1 MENRRLR
8 KSTVYLLYSIGFVLL
23 VGVAYLIESTFTT
36 RHLDDT
42 TYVGDT
48 IIKDKVKP
56 VVADNKKILRPY
68 VDGEV
73 KILKNY
79 YDYKGTEESQEN
91 SITLYN
97 KTYLQNSGVC
107 YGGKEDF
114 DVLSILDGK
123 VTDVKEDDVLGTTV
137 VIEHEPNIISVYQ
150 SLKDV
155 NVKVNDQVAA
165 GDKIAKAGTN
175 NLNKDLNNHLHFEL
189 MIDGVNVNPEEY
201 YDKFVNEIKG

>member
-23 VGVAYLIESTFTT
+23 VGIAYLIEGTFTSK
-36 RHLDDT
+36 RLDDT

-56 VVADNKKILRPY
+56 VVADNKKLLRPY
-68 VDGEV
+68 LDREI

-79 YDYKGTEESQEN
+79 YDYKADENVQEN

-97 KTYLQNSGVC
+97 KTYLQNTGVC
-107 YGGKEDF
+107 YGGKDEF
-114 DVLSILDGK
+114 DVSAILDGK
-123 VTDVKEDDVLGTTV
+123 VTDIKEDDILGTTV
-137 VIEHEPNIISVYQ
+137 IIEHDSNIIGIYQ

-155 NVKVNDQVAA
+155 NVKVNDQVAS

-189 MIDGVNVNPEEY
+189 IINGNNVNPEEY

>member
-8 KSTVYLLYSIGFVLL
+8 RSTVYLLYSIGFVLL
-23 VGVAYLIESTFTT
+23 VGIAYLIEGTFTSKN
-36 RHLDDT
+36 LDDT

-56 VVADNKKILRPY
+56 VVADNPKILRPY
-68 VDGEV
+68 SDNNI
-73 KILKNY
+73 KILKDYYNY
-79 YDYKGTEESQEN
+79 KSDEETQEK

-97 KTYLQNSGVC
+97 KTYLQNTGVC
-107 YGGKEDF
+107 YGGIDEF
-114 DVLSILDGK
+114 DVTSILDGK
-123 VTDVKEDDVLGTTV
+123 VTDIKEDDILGTTV
-137 VIEHEPNIISVYQ
+137 IIEHDQNIISVYQ

-155 NVKVNDQVAA
+155 NVKVNDQIKA

-189 MIDGVNVNPEEY
+189 IIDGSNVNPEEY

>member
-97 KTYLQNSGVC
+97 KTYLQNSGIC

-189 MIDGVNVNPEEY
+189 MINGVNVNPEEY

>member
-23 VGVAYLIESTFTT
+23 VGIAYLIEGTFTSK
-36 RHLDDT
+36 RLDDT

-68 VDGEV
+68 LDREI

-79 YDYKGTEESQEN
+79 YDYKADENVQEN

-97 KTYLQNSGVC
+97 KTYLQNTGVC
-107 YGGKEDF
+107 YGGKDEF
-114 DVLSILDGK
+114 DVSAILDGK
-123 VTDVKEDDVLGTTV
+123 VTDIKEDDILGTTV
-137 VIEHEPNIISVYQ
+137 IIEHDSNIIGIYQ

-155 NVKVNDQVAA
+155 NVKVNDQVAS

-189 MIDGVNVNPEEY
+189 IINGNNVNPEEY

>member
-8 KSTVYLLYSIGFVLL
+8 KSTIYLLYSIGFVLL
-23 VGVAYLIESTFTT
+23 VGIAYLIEGTFTSK
-36 RHLDDT
+36 RLDDT

-68 VDGEV
+68 LDREI

-79 YDYKGTEESQEN
+79 YDYKADENVQEN

-97 KTYLQNSGVC
+97 KTYLQNTGVC
-107 YGGKEDF
+107 YGGKDEF
-114 DVLSILDGK
+114 DVSAILDGK
-123 VTDVKEDDVLGTTV
+123 VTDIKEDDILGTTV
-137 VIEHEPNIISVYQ
+137 IIEHDSNIIGIYQ

-155 NVKVNDQVAA
+155 NVKVNDQVAS

-189 MIDGVNVNPEEY
+189 IINGNNVNPEEY

>member
-23 VGVAYLIESTFTT
+23 VGIAYLIEGTFNFKN
-36 RHLDDT
+36 LDDT

-56 VVADNKKILRPY
+56 VVADNAKVLRPY
-68 VDGEV
+68 RDGEV

-79 YDYKGTEESQEN
+79 YDYKADEATQEN

-97 KTYLQNSGVC
+97 KTYMQSTGVC
-107 YGGKEDF
+107 YGGKNEF
-114 DVLSILDGK
+114 DVLAIMDGK
-123 VTDVKEDDVLGTTV
+123 VIDIKEDDVLGTTV
-137 VIEHEPNIISVYQ
+137 IVEHDSNITSIYQ

-155 NVKVNDQVAA
+155 NVKVNDEVKA
-165 GDKIAKAGTN
+165 GDIIAKAGSN
-175 NLNKDLNNHLHFEL
+175 NLNKELNNHLHFEL
-189 MIDGVNVNPEEY
+189 VINGSNVNPEVY

>member
-79 YDYKGTEESQEN
+79 YDYKGTEENQEN

>member
-189 MIDGVNVNPEEY
+189 MINGVNVNPEEY

>member
-23 VGVAYLIESTFTT
+23 VGIAYLIEGTFNFKN
-36 RHLDDT
+36 LDDT

-56 VVADNKKILRPY
+56 VVADNAKVLRPY
-68 VDGEV
+68 RDGEV
-73 KILKNY
+73 KIVKNY
-79 YDYKGTEESQEN
+79 YDYKADEATQEN

-97 KTYLQNSGVC
+97 KTYMQSTGVC
-107 YGGKEDF
+107 YGGKDEF
-114 DVLSILDGK
+114 DVLAIMDGK
-123 VTDVKEDDVLGTTV
+123 VIDIKEDDVLGTTV
-137 VIEHEPNIISVYQ
+137 IVEHDSNITSIYQ

-155 NVKVNDQVAA
+155 NVKVNDEVKA
-165 GDKIAKAGTN
+165 GDIIAKAGSN
-175 NLNKDLNNHLHFEL
+175 NLNKELNNHLHFEL
-189 MIDGVNVNPEEY
+189 VINGSNVNPEVY

>member
-23 VGVAYLIESTFTT
+23 VGVAYLIESTFTI

-201 YDKFVNEIKG
+201 YDKFVNEIKV

>member
-23 VGVAYLIESTFTT
+23 VGIAYLIEGTFNFKN
-36 RHLDDT
+36 LDDT

-56 VVADNKKILRPY
+56 VVADNAKILRPY
-68 VDGEV
+68 TDGEV

-79 YDYKGTEESQEN
+79 YDYKADEATQEN

-97 KTYLQNSGVC
+97 KTYMQNTGIC
-107 YGGKEDF
+107 YGGKDEF
-114 DVLSILDGK
+114 DVLAIMDGK
-123 VTDVKEDDVLGTTV
+123 VTDIKEDDILGTTV
-137 VIEHEPNIISVYQ
+137 IIEHESNITSVYQ

-155 NVKVNDQVAA
+155 IVKVNDEVKA
-165 GDKIAKAGTN
+165 GDKIAKAGSN

-189 MIDGVNVNPEEY
+189 IINGNNVNPEEY

>member
-36 RHLDDT
+36 HHLDDT

-97 KTYLQNSGVC
+97 KTYLQNSGIC

-189 MIDGVNVNPEEY
+189 MINGVNVNPEEY